1 MGTQQMAHNE
11 KDATRNDAPNDSEFV
26 HPLPLQKEADNFDK
40 FIAAQLSTD
49 LFPESSGA
57 LAGKEIP
64 GIDMIPVY
72 SLYRIGEIFDE
83 GIASGYPKENWKK
96 GVGDKAY
103 QIARAK
109 HAAKHLWKWL
119 NGDRSEAH
127 LAKVAWFCVTQLEL
141 ERLERDGTK

>member
-1 MGTQQMAHNE
+1 MAHNDN
-11 KDATRNDAPNDSEFV
+11 DATRNDAPQLCSDADIAANV
-26 HPLPLQKEADNFDK
+26 KLPDAFER
-40 FIAAQLSTD
+40 FIAMNNQDIDEVSGVSLALS
-49 LFPESSGA
+49 
-57 LAGKEIP
+57 GKEIP

-96 GVGDKAY
+96 GVNDKKY
-103 QIARAK
+103 QTARAK

-119 NGDRSEAH
+119 NGDREEAH

-141 ERLERDGTK
+141 ERLERDSTK

>member
-1 MGTQQMAHNE
+1 MGTQQMAQTDKE
-11 KDATRNDAPNDSEFV
+11 VTKNDAP
-26 HPLPLQKEADNFDK
+26 PLGSNADLAINVPARDNFER
-40 FIAAQLSTD
+40 FIDAQPALS
-49 LFPESSGA
+49 
-57 LAGKEIP
+57 GKEIP

-103 QIARAK
+103 QTARAK

-141 ERLERDGTK
+141 ERLERETEELMR

>member
-1 MGTQQMAHNE
+1 MGTPQMAHNDKE
-11 KDATRNDAPNDSEFV
+11 VTNNDAP
-26 HPLPLQKEADNFDK
+26 PLGSDADLAKNVAGKDNFER
-40 FIAAQLSTD
+40 FIAAQPVLS
-49 LFPESSGA
+49 
-57 LAGKEIP
+57 GKEIP
-64 GIDMIPVY
+64 GIDMIPIY

-141 ERLERDGTK
+141 ERLEREKAQQ

>member
-1 MGTQQMAHNE
+1 MGTPQMAQTDKE
-11 KDATRNDAPNDSEFV
+11 VTKNDAP
-26 HPLPLQKEADNFDK
+26 PLGSDADLAANIPPRDNLER
-40 FIAAQLSTD
+40 FIAAQPALS
-49 LFPESSGA
+49 
-57 LAGKEIP
+57 GKEIP

-119 NGDRSEAH
+119 NGDRSENH
-127 LAKVAWFCVTQLEL
+127 LAKVGWFIVTQLEL
-141 ERLERDGTK
+141 ERLEKDVK

>member
-1 MGTQQMAHNE
+1 MAQTDKE
-11 KDATRNDAPNDSEFV
+11 VTKNDAPNDSEFV
-26 HPLPLQKEADNFDK
+26 HPLPTLGSDADLAINVPARDNFER
-40 FIAAQLSTD
+40 FIAAQ
-49 LFPESSGA
+49 PA

-96 GVGDKAY
+96 GVGDKTY

-119 NGDRSEAH
+119 NGDRSENH
-127 LAKVAWFCVTQLEL
+127 LAKVGWFIVTQLEL
-141 ERLERDGTK
+141 ERLEKDVK